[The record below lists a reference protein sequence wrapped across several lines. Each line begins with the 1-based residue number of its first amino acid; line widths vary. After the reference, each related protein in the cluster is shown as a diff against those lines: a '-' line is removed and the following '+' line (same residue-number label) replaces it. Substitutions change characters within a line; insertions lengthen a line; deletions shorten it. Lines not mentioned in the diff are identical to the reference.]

1 VRKQFLHAPDVVAVL
16 DPVLRERVPQ
26 RVGARALRD
35 ASLAHG
41 RLHRPLQDRFVQ
53 VMAAALARQPVAADA
68 GGGEHPL
75 PAPFPA
81 HARVLSQQGGR

>member
-1 VRKQFLHAPDVVAVL
+1 
-16 DPVLRERVPQ
+16 
-26 RVGARALRD
+26 
-35 ASLAHG
+35 
-41 RLHRPLQDRFVQ
+41 VQ

-81 HARVLSQQGGR
+81 RARVLSQQGGR